1 MMNKAVILY
10 LIYIISLLIINKDE
24 LKNII
29 YLQHK
34 SFMLNNLH
42 TLIHV

>member
-1 MMNKAVILY
+1 MDKAVILY
-10 LIYIISLLIINKDE
+10 LIYIISFLIINKDE

-34 SFMLNNLH
+34 SFVLNNIH

>member
-1 MMNKAVILY
+1 MMDQAVILY
-10 LIYIISLLIINKDE
+10 LIYIVSLLIINKDE

-29 YLQHK
+29 YLQYK
-34 SFMLNNLH
+34 SFMLNNTH